1 MKNKLALIT
10 IIFSFMAGNTANAA
24 LIQTDLV
31 SGDNNLVYD
40 DVNNLE
46 WLRWDLTSKN
56 SLNNLLVTYDQ
67 FHLASESELRSLYDQ
82 AWTSWAFD
90 LSVTTASPGSQNYT
104 DAANFQNLFGYGN
117 LQGGLDPVT
126 YGGLMLDSGAWR
138 MYGLR
143 YNTNSD
149 NYHLFNNNPY
159 TGTGEAHNET
169 SYILVRDAITS
180 VPEPTSIA
188 LLGLGLVGL
197 SFSRKKK
204 SA

>member
-1 MKNKLALIT
+1 MKK
-10 IIFSFMAGNTANAA
+10 IIILVGLLSSGIANAA

-46 WLRWDLTSKN
+46 WLRWDLTSKHT
-56 SLNNLLVTYDQ
+56 LNDLLVAYDQ

-82 AWTSWAFD
+82 AWNLWTFD
-90 LSVTTASPGSQNYT
+90 MPFATTASPGSQNYI

-117 LQGGLDPVT
+117 LQSGLNPVT
-126 YGGLMLDSGAWR
+126 YGGLMLDSGVWR

-143 YNTNSD
+143 YNVSVDT
-149 NYHLFNNNPY
+149 YHLFNNDNY
-159 TGTGEAHNET
+159 VATGGAHNEV
-169 SYILVRDAITS
+169 SYILVRNAITN

-188 LLGLGLVGL
+188 LLGLGLAGL
-197 SFSRKKK
+197 GFSRKKK
-204 SA
+204 TA